1 MKKISK
7 KKIIVFGAGY
17 WGTIIVANLLK
28 LGCKNIVVIDK
39 SGANLLLI
47 RKRFK
52 NKITTSINSEKYL
65 RNKEYKYCFI
75 ATPPSQN
82 FKLCKNALL
91 NKKNIFVEKPL
102 VNNLKDIKK
111 LIKIHK
117 KNETSTFMVG
127 YVYCYNEYVKR
138 IKNIIDKKTLG
149 EIIYI
154 YMSRKN
160 LGPIRNDV
168 DVLLDLA
175 THDVS
180 ILKFLFDKIPVIKQN
195 IKYNILNK
203 NNYDISNLH
212 LKLNNIK
219 IDINVSWLHPKKE
232 REIIIIGKKKML
244 IFDELEEINK
254 IKIYNKYAYY
264 PKVNYFKKILTE
276 KARIYH
282 GNSENI
288 NIKSNDSLI
297 NELKYFFN
305 CVDAKIIPIT
315 NLTFSQKVL
324 SVFKKN

>member
-1 MKKISK
+1 
-7 KKIIVFGAGY
+7 
-17 WGTIIVANLLK
+17 
-28 LGCKNIVVIDK
+28 
-39 SGANLLLI
+39 
-47 RKRFK
+47 
-52 NKITTSINSEKYL
+52 
-65 RNKEYKYCFI
+65 
-75 ATPPSQN
+75 
-82 FKLCKNALL
+82 
-91 NKKNIFVEKPL
+91 
-102 VNNLKDIKK
+102 
-111 LIKIHK
+111 
-117 KNETSTFMVG
+117 MVG

-180 ILKFLFDKIPVIKQN
+180 ILKFLFDKIPVIKQS

-276 KARIYH
+276 KARIYR

-315 NLTFSQKVL
+315 NLNFSQKVL

>member
-17 WGTIIVANLLK
+17 WGTIIVANLLR

-39 SGANLLLI
+39 SGSNLLLI

-102 VNNLKDIKK
+102 VNNLKDIKE

-276 KARIYH
+276 KARIYR

-315 NLTFSQKVL
+315 DLTFSQKVL

>member
-127 YVYCYNEYVKR
+127 YVYCYNDYVKR

-324 SVFKKN
+324 NVFKKN

>member
-102 VNNLKDIKK
+102 VNKLKDIKK

-127 YVYCYNEYVKR
+127 YVYCYNDYVKR

>member
-111 LIKIHK
+111 LIKINK

-127 YVYCYNEYVKR
+127 YVYCYNDYVKR

-324 SVFKKN
+324 NVFKKN

>member
-28 LGCKNIVVIDK
+28 LGCKKIVVIDK

-65 RNKEYKYCFI
+65 RNKEYNYCFI

-102 VNNLKDIKK
+102 VNNLEDIKK

-160 LGPIRNDV
+160 LGPIRSDV

-212 LKLNNIK
+212 LKLKNIK

-232 REIIIIGKKKML
+232 REIIIIGTKKML

-305 CVDAKIIPIT
+305 CVDAKIIPMT
-315 NLTFSQKVL
+315 NLTFSQKIL

>member
-111 LIKIHK
+111 LIKINK

-127 YVYCYNEYVKR
+127 YVYCYNDYVKR

>member
-127 YVYCYNEYVKR
+127 YVYCYNDYVKR